1 MIPVL
6 VSTVSVFVF
15 AAMFILLKALSQK
28 PECDI
33 IITPLSTIDIAE
45 LLASAGDAK
54 GGSLYIVTT
63 DYDEKYFR
71 YLEKHYFIREV
82 LTVVDRNN

>member
-1 MIPVL
+1 MIPGL
-6 VSTVSVFVF
+6 VATVSVFVF
-15 AAMFILLKALSQK
+15 AAMFILLNALSQK

-33 IITPLSTIDIAE
+33 IITALSTGDIAE